1 MIEIRFH
8 GRGGQGTV
16 VASKVLAD
24 ALAKEG
30 NFVQAYPEFGVERRG
45 APVFSFIRIDNKQ
58 IYDKSRIYN
67 PDHVIVVDP
76 TLVEAIDITE
86 GLKEGGVI
94 IINSEKNPAS
104 FKFPAKFKVATINA
118 TGIAVKHK
126 LGTLAAP
133 IVNTAIIGAVIKV
146 LGLTKLESLLQAIR
160 EGVPIRPE
168 DNVAAAKE
176 AMKQPRRPCNL
187 GTSSEVPPFKGW
199 HFGERPHF

>member
-45 APVFSFIRIDNKQ
+45 APVFSFIRIDNKT
-58 IYDKSRIYN
+58 IYDKSRIYT
-67 PDHVIVVDP
+67 PDHVVVVDP
-76 TLVEAIDITE
+76 TLVEAIDVTE

-94 IINSEKNPAS
+94 IINSEKDPAS
-104 FKFPAKFKVATINA
+104 FKFPAKFKLATVNA

-133 IVNTAIIGAVIKV
+133 IVNTAIVGAVVKI
-146 LGLTKLESLLQAIR
+146 LNLTKLEPLLEAIR

-176 AMKQPRRPCNL
+176 AYETAEKA
-187 GTSSEVPPFKGW
+187 V
-199 HFGERPHF
+199 

>member
-45 APVFSFIRIDNKQ
+45 APVIAFIRIDNKP

-86 GLKEGGVI
+86 GLKEGGII

-104 FKFPAKFKVATINA
+104 FKFSAKFKVATINA

-126 LGTLAAP
+126 LGSLAAP
-133 IVNTAIIGAVIKV
+133 IVNTAIVGAVVKI
-146 LGLTKLESLLQAIR
+146 LDLTKLEPLLQAIR

-176 AMKQPRRPCNL
+176 AYETAQKA
-187 GTSSEVPPFKGW
+187 V
-199 HFGERPHF
+199 